1 MQWPRRQVVR
11 PLQSWRS
18 VRADVRDLR
27 GLAALAPLGGGYLPW
42 TSYCIRPASLA
53 LVCDDVMV
61 FGRRSLLELGS
72 GTSTVV
78 LARLLRQLG
87 GHLTSVEHDEL
98 WLERVRRWLDI
109 EGLADQV
116 TLVHAPLVPSSQAL
130 ATSSWYDEVVLKD
143 AALPHAP
150 FDLVLVD
157 GPPAGEERDG
167 TARFPALPF
176 LLPHLAA
183 GALVVLDDAHR
194 PGETEVLR
202 RWRELAPDLVL
213 TPRAGGDIALG
224 VVGADRS

>member
-1 MQWPRRQVVR
+1 M
-11 PLQSWRS
+11 LAWRS

-27 GLAALAPLGGGYLPW
+27 GLTALAPLGGGYLPW
-42 TSYCIRPASLA
+42 SSYCIRPASLA

-61 FGRRSLLELGS
+61 HGRCSLLEFGS

-98 WLERVRRWLDI
+98 WLGRVQRWLEN
-109 EGLADQV
+109 EGLSDQV
-116 TLVHAPLVPSSQAL
+116 TLVHAPLTPPTHAL
-130 ATSSWYDEVVLKD
+130 ATSPWYDEVSLKD
-143 AALPHAP
+143 AALRHAP
-150 FDLVLVD
+150 FDMVLVD

-176 LLPHLAA
+176 VRPHLAV

-194 PGETEVLR
+194 AGETEVLR
-202 RWRELAPDLVL
+202 LWRDLAPELVL
-213 TPRAGGDIALG
+213 TPCGGGDIAVG
-224 VVGADRS
+224 VVGPAAP